1 MAALAPTVRRAR
13 PAMVA
18 VTCALGCVPALIRS
32 ADARPASSL
41 PLVLAFVAAGS
52 AVGWAAEDP
61 GRELLGSLPV
71 RSSTRTV
78 VRIACAALVAVAAVV
93 ITTTVFA
100 LGPGIVGGPAV
111 RVPEAVAAGALAL
124 AVGLRLTRQGEV
136 HPGGVAVTVGLGG
149 TAVVAMVAYR
159 WPALLPSFEP
169 GPVHDRW
176 WAVAALAAGL
186 AAWAARD
193 PGRP

>member
-1 MAALAPTVRRAR
+1 MHGRPRR
-13 PAMVA
+13 
-18 VTCALGCVPALIRS
+18 S
-32 ADARPASSL
+32 
-41 PLVLAFVAAGS
+41 PLVVAFVAAGS

-71 RSSTRTV
+71 RSPTRAV
-78 VRIACAALVAVAAVV
+78 ARIACAVLVAVAAVV

-111 RVPEAVAAGALAL
+111 RVPEAVAAGARSRSPS
-124 AVGLRLTRQGEV
+124 GSGSTRQGEV
-136 HPGGVAVTVGLGG
+136 HPGGVAVAVGLGG
-149 TAVVAMVAYR
+149 TAVVAMVAFR

-186 AAWAARD
+186 AAWAGRD